1 MKPFQAKH
9 KDDQIEKLFKR
20 LTELHNFNNQFAEEN
35 QRLQSDVVTLKSN
48 QTSLIKTIEQ
58 LESKECESCSEAI
71 QERDQL
77 YEDLK
82 SLENDV
88 SMMKTLV
95 FRLNVQIERYQDKL
109 RNVHKEDDVDT
120 TTRAEDIEETTW
132 GTVNTHV
139 LAPLLNA
146 YEEMIHE
153 KDDLVKEHELEMNK
167 FTGKLKEIIEENA
180 KLHKDMQ
187 DLRFGKDNWKE
198 EKIKMEA
205 QLEVCRTK
213 AEVQSK
219 RADVAKEKLVE
230 VLRVYEQK
238 IQAQSLDMDRL
249 QEAYSR
255 TKGELVAL
263 KNLNSQPEVMLEGIK
278 ECHKLFEELKLQHNL
293 ERNKNQTEVE
303 ELKMLKDKLKID
315 LKALKEKNDELEE
328 ERTRNIKSNKNIS
341 EKYEFL
347 KKSAEKMKDSRN
359 RLKSRLRM
367 AYQWAQ
373 KLEQGQKAVK
383 STWDE
388 LKQLESIVKHKEAQ
402 IRGLHERHLEEIDKL
417 QAKLQQKDNTIRSI
431 LESRANRKAI
441 D

>member
-1 MKPFQAKH
+1 MA
-9 KDDQIEKLFKR
+9 
-20 LTELHNFNNQFAEEN
+20 
-35 QRLQSDVVTLKSN
+35 TLKAT
-48 QTSLIKTIEQ
+48 QTSLLKTIDQ
-58 LESKECESCSEAI
+58 LETRACESCIEI
-71 QERDQL
+71 QNERDL
-77 YEDLK
+77 LLEDLK
-82 SLENDV
+82 SFENDV
-88 SMMKTLV
+88 KMMKTLV

-109 RNVHKEDDVDT
+109 RSVNVEDDVDVS
-120 TTRAEDIEETTW
+120 TRVENVEEGSW
-132 GTVNTHV
+132 GNVNSHV

-146 YEEMIHE
+146 YEEIIHE
-153 KDDLVKEHELEMNK
+153 KNDLVKEHEMEMNK

-187 DLRFGKDNWKE
+187 DLRFGKDNWRE
-198 EKIKMEA
+198 EKIKLEA

-219 RADVAKEKLVE
+219 RADMAKEKLAE

-255 TKGELVAL
+255 TKGELIAL

-293 ERNKNQTEVE
+293 ERNKNQTEIE
-303 ELKMLKDKLKID
+303 ELKLLKDKLRID
-315 LKALKEKNDELEE
+315 LKELKEANSELLEE
-328 ERTRNIKSNKNIS
+328 KSNLQRTNRELF
-341 EKYEFL
+341 EKYEYL
-347 KKSAEKMKDSRN
+347 KKAAEKIKDSRN
-359 RLKSRLRM
+359 RLKARLKM

-388 LKQLESIVKHKEAQ
+388 LKQLETIVKHKEAQ
-402 IRGLHERHLEEIDKL
+402 IRGLHERHLEEVEKL

-431 LESRANRKAI
+431 LESRANRRDVKVNY

>member
-1 MKPFQAKH
+1 M
-9 KDDQIEKLFKR
+9 EKLFKR

-35 QRLQSDVVTLKSN
+35 ERLQSDVVTLKAN
-48 QTSLIKTIEQ
+48 QATLVRTIEQ
-58 LESKECESCSEAI
+58 LESRECETCTETI
-71 QERDQL
+71 QERDL
-77 YEDLK
+77 LCEDLR

-88 SMMKTLV
+88 NMMKTLV

-109 RNVHKEDDVDT
+109 RNGQRDDDVDT
-120 TTRAEDIEETTW
+120 TVRAEDVEERTW

-139 LAPLLNA
+139 LAPLLNS

-153 KDDLVKEHELEMNK
+153 KDDLIKEHESEMNK

-180 KLHKDMQ
+180 KLQKDMQ

-198 EKIKMEA
+198 ERIKLEA
-205 QLEVCRTK
+205 QLEVCRSK

-293 ERNKNQTEVE
+293 EKNKNQTEVE

-315 LKALKEKNDELEE
+315 VKELKEKNEELEE
-328 ERTRNIKSNKNIS
+328 ERTRNFKSNRELSN
-341 EKYEFL
+341 KYEFL

-359 RLKSRLRM
+359 RLKTRLRM

-373 KLEQGQKAVK
+373 KLEEGQKAVK
-383 STWDE
+383 NTWDE

-402 IRGLHERHLEEIDKL
+402 IRGLHERHLEEISKM

-431 LESRANRKAI
+431 LESRANRKDI
-441 D
+441 HVFD